1 MWRNRVDCARPLN
14 VMAASKGTVQ
24 MCDGVAFYI
33 RTPIVT
39 NQVEILVVTGNHAF
53 TGSVENRGLRV
64 LDVLNDISSQFLKL
78 HEVSIYRGFDKTCVQ
93 QVSET
98 VFLKTIV
105 DFVLLKRQ
113 PHEAPMRRA
122 HSLISKDR
130 HAALVVLDHYEI
142 HGEFMAKGV
151 IDPMLVLHPNSPQF
165 FPIVSPDIYLG
176 TIGETVYSSVAF
188 VNKAKVSLFH
198 YDRPKSAAEPLR
210 GPFTQLRDFVGL
222 DT

>member
-1 MWRNRVDCARPLN
+1 MY
-14 VMAASKGTVQ
+14 G
-24 MCDGVAFYI
+24 GVAFYI
-33 RTPIVT
+33 RTPTVT
-39 NQVEILVVTGNHAF
+39 NQVEILIVTGNHAF
-53 TGSVENRGLRV
+53 TGSVENRGLRI
-64 LDVLNDISSQFLKL
+64 LDVLNDASSQFLKL
-78 HEVSIYRGFDKTCVQ
+78 HEVSIYRGFDKTCVE
-93 QVSET
+93 QVGET
-98 VFLKTIV
+98 VFLKTII

-176 TIGETVYSSVAF
+176 TIGETVYSNVAF

-198 YDRPKSAAEPLR
+198 YDRPKRPEEPALHCVA
-210 GPFTQLRDFVGL
+210 QLRDFVGQA
-222 DT
+222 T